1 MAKSK
6 QINFSLQSDYQ
17 ASLKQQNVIDQTDF
31 IENPQNTRVFGNN
44 DFQTFNMSLFELNV
58 VNVNSYINIR

>member
-17 ASLKQQNVIDQTDF
+17 ASLKQKSVIDQTDI
-31 IENPQNTRVFGNN
+31 IENPQNTRVFGNY
-44 DFQTFNMSLFELNV
+44 DFQTFNV
-58 VNVNSYINIR
+58 I